1 MYKILKE
8 AALCGFFK
16 VHPIINIIF
25 AIMVIGFGIRKD
37 EPFGSQP
44 SYQGNGFGIRKDEPF
59 GSRPSYQ
66 DNGFGI
72 RKDEPFSSQPSYQ
85 DNGFGIRK
93 DEPFGSQPP
102 YPGGFSDNVQF
113 GQGY

>member
-1 MYKILKE
+1 MYKILKK

-25 AIMVIGFGIRKD
+25 AIMVI
-37 EPFGSQP
+37 
-44 SYQGNGFGIRKDEPF
+44 
-59 GSRPSYQ
+59 
-66 DNGFGI
+66 GFGI

>member
-1 MYKILKE
+1 MW
-8 AALCGFFK
+8 FFK

-59 GSRPSYQ
+59 GS
-66 DNGFGI
+66 
-72 RKDEPFSSQPSYQ
+72 
-85 DNGFGIRK
+85 
-93 DEPFGSQPP
+93 QPP